1 MIEFERDIFGTTG
14 AGERIERFTLKNA
27 AGMSVRIITL
37 GAAVTEI
44 HVPDRNRYLADVVLG
59 FDKVEEYEVNEPY
72 IGCIVGRVANRI
84 SYARFAMDGNEYQ
97 LAANFGPHHLH
108 GGEVGFH
115 QRVWQADK
123 LEREAGPAVSFTYV
137 SPDGEENY
145 PGRLEVQVVY
155 CLTSKNGLRIEYEA
169 TTDKPTPV
177 NLTNHSYFNLA
188 GSGSGTVLDHE
199 ISVYTGF
206 ATEPDGDGLPTGQIL
221 CVHDTPLD
229 FRQPR
234 RIGERIEELQT
245 GYDHNY
251 VFSSGRRDNPV
262 MAAAARDPASGRRL
276 EVWTTEPG
284 MQLYSGFFLNGYKG
298 KGGAVYDQFTGFCFE
313 TQHFPDAVNK
323 PHFPDLILR
332 PGQTYRQVTE
342 YRFSAE

>member
-1 MIEFERDIFGTTG
+1 
-14 AGERIERFTLKNA
+14 
-27 AGMSVRIITL
+27 
-37 GAAVTEI
+37 
-44 HVPDRNRYLADVVLG
+44 
-59 FDKVEEYEVNEPY
+59 
-72 IGCIVGRVANRI
+72 
-84 SYARFAMDGNEYQ
+84 
-97 LAANFGPHHLH
+97 
-108 GGEVGFH
+108 
-115 QRVWQADK
+115 
-123 LEREAGPAVSFTYV
+123 
-137 SPDGEENY
+137 
-145 PGRLEVQVVY
+145 VQ
-155 CLTSKNGLRIEYEA
+155 
-169 TTDKPTPV
+169 
-177 NLTNHSYFNLA
+177 
-188 GSGSGTVLDHE
+188 
-199 ISVYTGF
+199 
-206 ATEPDGDGLPTGQIL
+206 
-221 CVHDTPLD
+221 DTPLD